1 MTTDL
6 HTRRVILVAN
16 ETAGGAVLNSRVR
29 ERLRAGPAQV
39 LVVAP
44 ALNSRL
50 RHWTSDEDRAR
61 ADAEARLHRC
71 LAILHGD
78 GVDADGVVG
87 DSDPLQAIADA
98 LHGFPADE
106 LVIATHPPR
115 ASHWLSRGV
124 VDRARSRFGLPVLHV
139 EVETSRGLAV
149 AA

>member
-1 MTTDL
+1 MTTNL

-16 ETAGGAVLNSRVR
+16 ATAGGAVLNGRVR
-29 ERLRAGPAQV
+29 RRLRSGPTEV

-61 ADAEARLHRC
+61 TEAEARLRRC
-71 LAILHGD
+71 LALLQGD

-87 DSDPLQAIADA
+87 DADPLQAIADA

-106 LVIATHPPR
+106 LVIATHPGR
-115 ASHWLSRGV
+115 SSHWLSRDV

-139 EVETSRGLAV
+139 EIAGDLAL

>member
-1 MTTDL
+1 MTSDP

-16 ETAGGAVLNSRVR
+16 ETAGGAVLNRRVR
-29 ERLRAGPAQV
+29 RRLRAGPTEV

-61 ADAEARLHRC
+61 AEAEARLRRC
-71 LAILHGD
+71 LALLQGD

-87 DSDPLQAIADA
+87 DADPLQAIADA

-106 LVIATHPPR
+106 LVIATHPPSS
-115 ASHWLSRGV
+115 SHWLSRDV
-124 VDRARSRFGLPVLHV
+124 VERARFRFGLPVLHV
-139 EVETSRGLAV
+139 EIAGDFALA
-149 AA
+149 A

>member
-1 MTTDL
+1 MTPDL

-16 ETAGGAVLNSRVR
+16 ETAGGAVLNNRVR
-29 ERLRAGPAQV
+29 ERLRSGPAHV

-44 ALNSRL
+44 ALNTRL
-50 RHWTSDEDRAR
+50 RHWISDEDRAR

-71 LAILHGD
+71 LALLRGD

-87 DSDPLQAIADA
+87 DADPLQAIADA

-115 ASHWLSRGV
+115 SSHWLSRRV
-124 VDRARSRFGLPVLHV
+124 VDRARRRFGLPVLHV
-139 EVETSRGLAV
+139 EVEAPRELAV

>member
-16 ETAGGAVLNSRVR
+16 ETAGGAVLNTRVR
-29 ERLRAGPAQV
+29 ERLRSRPAEV

-44 ALNSRL
+44 ALNTRL

-61 ADAEARLHRC
+61 ADAEARLRRC
-71 LAILHGD
+71 LALLQGD

-87 DSDPLQAIADA
+87 DADPLQAIADA

-106 LVIATHPPR
+106 LVIATHPAR
-115 ASHWLSRGV
+115 SSHWLSRDV
-124 VDRARSRFGLPVLHV
+124 VDRARRRFGLPVLHV
-139 EVETSRGLAV
+139 EVEAPPLAV